1 VVWSNF
7 DEYLAI
13 IINPVILMA
22 ISIIE
27 AQQRPDLVRG
37 SIQVPGV
44 RIELC
49 AFPEVEPDNVVVTEE
64 FSILSLGLSRLLSG
78 SAGRVAGDQRIPY
91 RRFGALGFRPAG
103 IPMEMRV
110 AGGAF
115 HTLRCRFEDWRIA
128 DSLGADLLSE
138 AALAA
143 CFDIRSPS
151 MEEVMLRLA
160 AEVDQKRDDSTEL
173 AEALISV
180 LLIDLKRYLRDA
192 DARAHRRRGGL
203 TPRMLRQVLERID
216 SNGPPPEIDE
226 LAAICGLSR
235 FHFLRSFRDMMGVSP
250 GAFIRQTRMTRA
262 KALLTADERRPL
274 AEIAAEL
281 GYSGSA
287 AFCAAF
293 RQAVGRT
300 PTAYRM
306 LMR

>member
-1 VVWSNF
+1 
-7 DEYLAI
+7 
-13 IINPVILMA
+13 MA
-22 ISIIE
+22 IPIIE
-27 AQQRPDLVRG
+27 AQKRSDLIRG
-37 SIQVPGV
+37 SIHIPGV
-44 RIELC
+44 RIEIC
-49 AFPEVEPDNVVVTEE
+49 AFPEVTPDTVLVKEE

-78 SAGRVAGDQRIPY
+78 SAGRIAGDQRMPY
-91 RRFGALGFRPAG
+91 MRFGALGFRPAG

-128 DSLGADLLSE
+128 EALGPDLPSE

-143 CFDIRSPS
+143 CFDIRSQS
-151 MEEVMLRLA
+151 MEEAMLRLA
-160 AEVDQKRDDSTEL
+160 AEIDHKRDDSAEL
-173 AEALISV
+173 AEALVRV

-192 DARAHRRRGGL
+192 EARAHRRRGGL

-216 SNGPPPEIDE
+216 EFGAPPEIDE

-235 FHFLRSFRDMMGVSP
+235 FHFIRSFRDMMGLSP
-250 GAFIRQTRMTRA
+250 GSFIRQARMTRA

-281 GYSGSA
+281 GYSGA
-287 AFCAAF
+287 ASFCAAF
-293 RQAVGRT
+293 RQVVGRT
-300 PTAYRM
+300 PSAYRI